1 MQRTQYRLDRFT
13 RHVATLG
20 FSGLVVIAFLTMIDA
35 TGRWLNGPRIPGF
48 GDIGELV
55 YPIVIATC
63 FPAGLLQGHNITIRF
78 LGKAA
83 GPRIQSWLELLGS
96 TAVLIFFSL
105 LVWQFVLLT
114 MDLQANNRTTGTVQI
129 PVAAWWWITTV
140 IMAIC
145 IPVQGW
151 VVANRAWSAI
161 TGQASV
167 VPEQMTSEVAMNPD
181 EA

>member
-20 FSGLVVIAFLTMIDA
+20 FSGLVIIAFLTMIDA
-35 TGRWLNGPRIPGF
+35 TSRWLDGPRIPGF

-78 LGKAA
+78 FGKAV
-83 GPRIQSWLELLGS
+83 GPRAESWLELFGAA
-96 TAVLIFFSL
+96 AVLTFFSL
-105 LVWQFVLLT
+105 LAWQFVVLT
-114 MDLQANNRTTGTVQI
+114 LDLQANNRTTGTVEF
-129 PVAAWWWITTV
+129 PVAGWWWITTA

-151 VVANRAWSAI
+151 VVANRAYSAV
-161 TGQASV
+161 TGQPSA
-167 VPEQMTSEVAMNPD
+167 VPEQMTSEVAINPD